1 MNDRAPL
8 PRSFR
13 PAAPAASSG
22 DLSKR
27 VASSV
32 VLAALAII
40 TTAVGGWPFVVLW
53 GAAAIVV
60 YWEWSSMVARQGK
73 VTLLAGGMALV
84 FAAAELGSGHAA
96 YATAAVAAGAI
107 IVAALARRR
116 RLWCAGGV
124 IYAGVLAVAPV
135 VICLDRPYGAVAVF
149 FLFAV
154 VWTTDIFGYFIGR
167 LVGGPKLTVRISP
180 KKTWAGALGGAAG
193 AMVAGVG
200 FMSAVGYAGL
210 GFPAS
215 TALVLSIVSQCGD
228 LLEFA
233 VKRRFGVKDASHV
246 IPGHGGLMDRLDGFL
261 AAVGAA
267 ALIGVVR
274 NGPDAAAHGL
284 LLWGAMVSR

>member
-1 MNDRAPL
+1 VNDRAPF
-8 PRSFR
+8 PPSFG
-13 PAAPAASSG
+13 PAAPVASSG
-22 DLSKR
+22 NLSKR

-40 TTAVGGWPFVVLW
+40 ATAVGGWPFVVLW

-84 FAAAELGSGHAA
+84 FAAAESGLGHAA
-96 YATAAVAAGAI
+96 YAAAAVAAGAI
-107 IVAALARRR
+107 IVAVLARR

-124 IYAGVLAVAPV
+124 IYAGVLAVAPMM
-135 VICLDRPYGAVAVF
+135 IRLDRPYGSVAVF

-154 VWTTDIFGYFIGR
+154 VWATDIFGYFIGR
-167 LVGGPKLTVRISP
+167 LVGGPKLAVRISP
-180 KKTWAGALGGAAG
+180 KKTWAGAFGGAAG

-215 TALVLSIVSQCGD
+215 TALMLSIVSQCGD
-228 LLEFA
+228 LLESA

-261 AAVGAA
+261 AAVCVAA
-267 ALIGVVR
+267 VIGVVR

-284 LLWGAMVSR
+284 LLWRAMVSR

>member
-1 MNDRAPL
+1 VNDRAPF

-13 PAAPAASSG
+13 PTVPAASPG

-53 GAAAIVV
+53 GTAAVVV

-84 FAAAELGSGHAA
+84 FAAAESGLGHAA
-96 YATAAVAAGAI
+96 YAAAAVAAGAI

-135 VICLDRPYGAVAVF
+135 VIRLDRPYGAVAVF

-154 VWTTDIFGYFIGR
+154 VWATDIFGYFIGR
-167 LVGGPKLTVRISP
+167 LVRGPKLAVRISP
-180 KKTWAGALGGAAG
+180 KKTWAGAFGGAAG

-200 FMSAVGYAGL
+200 LMSAVGYAGL
-210 GFPAS
+210 GFPGS
-215 TALVLSIVSQCGD
+215 TALALSIVSQCGD
-228 LLEFA
+228 LLESA

-284 LLWGAMVSR
+284 LLW

>member
-1 MNDRAPL
+1 MNDRAPF

-73 VTLLAGGMALV
+73 VTSWRLHGARASRSRRIRV
-84 FAAAELGSGHAA
+84 GSGRGLCRSPRLRWGAI
-96 YATAAVAAGAI
+96 AVAA
-107 IVAALARRR
+107 LTHERR

-135 VICLDRPYGAVAVF
+135 VIRVDRPYGAVAVF

-154 VWTTDIFGYFIGR
+154 VWVTDIFGYFIGR
-167 LVGGPKLTVRISP
+167 LVRGPKLAVRISP
-180 KKTWAGALGGAAG
+180 KKTWAGAVGGALG
-193 AMVAGVG
+193 AVVAGVVFAALTG
-200 FMSAVGYAGL
+200 YSVVGSGA
-210 GFPAS
+210 
-215 TALVLSIVSQCGD
+215 TAFVLSLVSQGGD
-228 LLEFA
+228 LIESGF
-233 VKRRFGVKDASHV
+233 KRHFGVKDASHV
-246 IPGHGGLMDRLDGFL
+246 IPGHGGLMDRLDGFI
-261 AAVGAA
+261 AA
-267 ALIGVVR
+267 AGVAVLIGIVR
-274 NGPDAAAHGL
+274 AGSGEAAQGL
-284 LLWGAMVSR
+284 LLW